1 MNHVMVAGHLGSDP
15 EVRFTSGGAKV
26 TSFRIA
32 GNVRRGGKEET
43 IWWRITVWGDQF
55 DKMISYLKKGSPVIV
70 YGELGKPEIYTDK
83 QGNPQVSLNVT
94 AQGLSF
100 SPFGKGDKPGEN
112 NNQQFGQPSAQQQPT
127 QQSQGQSYGNNNDM
141 NYSYYDQSKQG
152 QGQEVGFNI
161 SDEEIPF

>member
-1 MNHVMVAGHLGSDP
+1 MNHIMVAGHLGSDP
-15 EVRFTSGGAKV
+15 EVRFTSSGAKV

-43 IWWRITVWGDQF
+43 IWWRVTVWGDQM
-55 DKMISYLKKGSPVIV
+55 DKMISYLKKGSPVIA

-83 QGNPQVSLNVT
+83 QGHAQVSLNVT
-94 AQGLSF
+94 AQSLSF
-100 SPFGKGDKPGEN
+100 SPFGKSEKSGDN
-112 NNQQFGQPSAQQQPT
+112 NNQQFGQAPARQQQ
-127 QQSQGQSYGNNNDM
+127 QQQQSYGNNNDM

-152 QGQEVGFNI
+152 QGQEVGSNI